1 MTRKQATFAVILL
14 ALAAAGLR
22 TLDVARAQEAAKAPE
37 APKTSAAPE
46 NSPGAQEAPKTPDP
60 SKEEPPATFPAQ
72 VEQVIVDVVV
82 TDKKGN
88 PITGITKE
96 SLQISEDGAPQ
107 SIVSFDAIE
116 VPAAPAAIP
125 APRPRISTNTLKE
138 ERRGRT
144 FVIVFDDIHLSPF
157 MAQRAK
163 GAVADFLKNGVREG
177 DRVTLVA
184 TGGSAWWSTR
194 MEAGR
199 DELIELTK
207 RLDGRYIPDTSPER
221 MSDYEAMRIHQF
233 RDPMVTGRVQRRYE
247 TYGVSAALQQQQS
260 QSQIQTVDDPFVTG
274 RAADVYFQATSRNRI
289 TLDVLQRSLNSLVN
303 TKGRKSLIIVSEGFI
318 YDPNLDEYKKVIEAS
333 RRANTAI
340 YFVNS
345 RGLEGMPVY
354 MTAQFGPALP
364 DQDVGAAFN
373 ETYEATEGADSL
385 SADSGG
391 FTVRNTNDL
400 SSGFKRIADETRIYY
415 LVGYN
420 PTNTARDGKFR
431 KIQVKVIG
439 QKGVQVR
446 ARKGYYAPSDRPIA
460 PSAKPGVDPVI
471 QTALD
476 SPYEVEDIPLRMT
489 DYVGEETLLGK
500 AQVLVNTEVDVRNL
514 TFEEKD
520 GRAVGSVEFLLVVAH
535 RESGEYFRYD
545 QSMDLKLLPATRER
559 LARAWLPITRDFELR
574 PGGYQAKIVVRDKAS
589 GRVGT
594 VIHEFDVPDL
604 TEFRVSTPLI
614 SDTREAPAGGGP
626 GGRLAVVARRDFPQG
641 ASLFCQLEVY
651 GAQKDQKSGMPRV
664 SMGYQVR
671 RSDGSRWS
679 GTNPSVINPTSLGKL
694 SRMVGFSLEDA
705 APGDYE
711 MVMVLKD
718 ELSGKTLQLKEPFT
732 VTARL
737 AQDVPAPPPGQ

>member
-1 MTRKQATFAVILL
+1 MTRKLATTTMLVLS
-14 ALAAAGLR
+14 LAAAGL
-22 TLDVARAQEAAKAPE
+22 LEPALAQEAAKAPD
-37 APKTSAAPE
+37 APKTQAP
-46 NSPGAQEAPKTPDP
+46 A
-60 SKEEPPATFPAQ
+60 KEEPPATFPAQ
-72 VEQVIVDVVV
+72 VEQVTVDVVV

-88 PITGITKE
+88 PLTGITRE
-96 SLQISEDGAPQ
+96 SLQIFEDGAPQ
-107 SIVSFDAIE
+107 SIVSFDAIQ
-116 VPAAPAAIP
+116 VPAAPAAVP

-184 TGGSAWWSTR
+184 SGGSAWWSTR

-199 DELIELTK
+199 DELIALTK

-233 RDPMVTGRVQRRYE
+233 RDQQVMDRVHRRFE
-247 TYGVSAALQQQQS
+247 TYGVSAALAQNQQQS
-260 QSQIQTVDDPFVTG
+260 QSQIQSVEDPFVTG

-289 TLDVLQRSLNSLVN
+289 TLEVLERSLNALVT
-303 TKGRKSLIIVSEGFI
+303 TKGRKSLILVSEGFI
-318 YDPNLDEYKKVIEAS
+318 YDPNLDEYKKVTEAS

-345 RGLEGMPVY
+345 KGLEGMPVY
-354 MTAQFGPALP
+354 MTAEFGPALA

-373 ETYEATEGADSL
+373 ESFEATEGADSL

-431 KIQVKVIG
+431 KIQVKVPG
-439 QKGVQVR
+439 QKGAQVR
-446 ARKGYYAPSDRPIA
+446 ARKGYYAPSDRKVTP
-460 PSAKPGVDPVI
+460 PSKPGVDPVI

-500 AQVLVNTEVDVRNL
+500 AQVIINTEVDVRNL
-514 TFEEKD
+514 SFAEKD
-520 GRAVGSVEFLLVVAH
+520 GRAVGTVQFLLVVAH

-545 QSMDLKLLPATRER
+545 QAMDLKLLPTTRER
-559 LARAWLPITRDFELR
+559 LARVWLPISRDFELR

-604 TEFRVSTPLI
+604 TEFRVSTPII
-614 SDTREAPAGGGP
+614 SDTREAPSGGGA
-626 GGRLAVVARRDFPQG
+626 GGRLAAIARRDFPQG
-641 ASLFCQLEVY
+641 AQLFCQFEVY

-671 RSDGSRWS
+671 RGDGSRWS
-679 GTNPSVINPTSLGKL
+679 GTNPTIINPTSLGKL
-694 SRMVGFSLEDA
+694 SRMLGFSLEDA

-711 MVMVLKD
+711 MVMYFKD
-718 ELSGKTLQLKEPFT
+718 ELAGKTLEIKEPFT
-732 VTARL
+732 VSDRL
-737 AQDVPAPPPGQ
+737 AQAAPAPPPGQ

>member
-1 MTRKQATFAVILL
+1 MTITTLVL
-14 ALAAAGLR
+14 ALAAAG
-22 TLDVARAQEAAKAPE
+22 VHWQEVVRAQEAAKAPE
-37 APKTSAAPE
+37 APKAAEAPPSAPE
-46 NSPGAQEAPKTPDP
+46 PQDA
-60 SKEEPPATFPAQ
+60 SKGQNEPPATFPAQ

-88 PITGITKE
+88 PLPGITKD
-96 SLQISEDGAPQ
+96 SLKIFEDGQPQ
-107 SIVSFDAIE
+107 SIVSFDAIQ
-116 VPAAPAAIP
+116 VPPAPAAVP

-184 TGGSAWWSTR
+184 SGGSAWWSTR

-199 DELIELTK
+199 EELIELTK

-233 RDPMVTGRVQRRYE
+233 RDQMVMDRVHRRYE
-247 TYGVSAALQQQQS
+247 TYGVSQAMQGQS
-260 QSQIQTVDDPFVTG
+260 QTQSQIQSVEDPFVTG
-274 RAADVYFQATSRNRI
+274 RASDVYFQATSRNRI
-289 TLDVLQRSLNSLVN
+289 TLDVLQRSLNALIS
-303 TKGRKSLIIVSEGFI
+303 TKGRKSLILVSEGFI
-318 YDPNLDEYKKVIEAS
+318 YDPNLDEFKKVIEAS

-373 ETYEATEGADSL
+373 ESYEATEGSDSL

-431 KIQVKVIG
+431 KIQVKVPG

-446 ARKGYYAPSDRPIA
+446 ARKGYYAPSDRPTA

-489 DYVGEETLLGK
+489 DYVGDETLLGK
-500 AQVLVNTEVDVRNL
+500 AAVLVNTEVDIRNL

-520 GRAVGSVEFLLVVAH
+520 GRANGVVQFLLVVAH

-545 QSMDLKLLPATRER
+545 QSVELKLLPASRER
-559 LARAWLPITRDFELR
+559 ITRQWLPITRDFELR
-574 PGGYQAKIVVRDKAS
+574 PGGYQAKIVVRDKSS

-604 TEFRVSTPLI
+604 TQFRVSTPI
-614 SDTREAPAGGGP
+614 ITDTREAPAGGGP
-626 GGRLAVVARRDFPQG
+626 GGRLAPLARRDFPQG
-641 ASLFCQLEVY
+641 TSLFCQFEVY
-651 GAQKDQKSGMPRV
+651 GAQKDQKSGMPKV

-671 RSDGSRWS
+671 HGDGSRWS
-679 GTNPSVINPTSLGKL
+679 GANPTVINPTSLGKL

-705 APGDYE
+705 TPGDYE
-711 MVMVLKD
+711 MVMFFKD
-718 ELSGKTLQLKEPFT
+718 ELAGKTIEIKEPFT
-732 VTARL
+732 VTASL
-737 AQDVPAPPPGQ
+737 AQATPTPPAAQ